1 MLDSIRTGSQQ
12 RLILLAVTGGLVM
25 SAPMAR
31 ASDIYYVSIF
41 ENLTN
46 LQTSNASATSN
57 GAFINLDLNT
67 TVADPYTSA
76 SVSDPSS
83 TSPQSLTLTSPTD
96 YDYSASFA
104 SGSAMQT
111 AFPFGTYTFTGQY
124 GGGGSD
130 TASLSYTANDFNSTA
145 PYLLGSEYS
154 ELQGMNAAQSFTFS
168 WNPFTAGATAQEGSY
183 IFFTIFD
190 ETTDTQAY
198 TAGFLT
204 PSTTSVTVP
213 GGTLLAGNVYDY
225 EIDYSNRDGNSS
237 VGSGSAEFPP
247 ELGFDVRTD
256 GAFTTAAAAAVP
268 EPRSY
273 AALLGAGVLG
283 LLILR
288 RRRLVQS

>member
-1 MLDSIRTGSQQ
+1 MLDSKWIAAITG
-12 RLILLAVTGGLVM
+12 LLLLLTPA
-25 SAPMAR
+25 AR
-31 ASDIYYVSIF
+31 ASDISYVQLF

-46 LQTSNASATSN
+46 EQTSNAAATPD
-57 GAFINLDLNT
+57 GAFINLDLYT
-67 TVADPYTSA
+67 TTADPYTSA

-83 TSPQSLTLTSPTD
+83 TSPQTLTLTSPTD
-96 YDYSASFA
+96 YDYTTSFA

-111 AFPFGTYTFTGQY
+111 AFPFGTYTYTGNY

-130 TASLSYTANDFNSTA
+130 TASLSYTANDFNSSA

-154 ELQGMNAAQSFTFS
+154 ELQGLNSSQSFTFS
-168 WNPFTAGATAQEGSY
+168 WNPFTAGATAQEGSF

-213 GGTLLAGNVYDY
+213 GGTLVPGNLYDY

-237 VGSGSAEFPP
+237 DGSGSTEYIP

-256 GAFTTAAAAAVP
+256 GTFTTSPVP

-273 AALLGAGVLG
+273 VALLGAGLLG
-283 LLILR
+283 LLMLR
-288 RRRLVQS
+288 RRRSVQD